1 MPFFSIDLF
10 DRSFSKQRSIEKF
23 DRDNVF
29 DCGKFGE
36 KYKRALAAARSDSR
50 SGAAEAAHSFDAWHM
65 SPWDRRL
72 NLSVTSKKAAP
83 LELAGGFSRR
93 ETK

>member
-1 MPFFSIDLF
+1 MRAEPRGLLEVLLAGRIIFFRRRVPFFSIDLF

-36 KYKRALAAARSDSR
+36 KYKRSLAAARSDSR
-50 SGAAEAAHSFDAWHM
+50 SGAAEVAHSFDA
-65 SPWDRRL
+65 
-72 NLSVTSKKAAP
+72 
-83 LELAGGFSRR
+83 
-93 ETK
+93 